1 MQKDTT
7 TLSYR
12 RLVIKVGTNLITEGK
27 DKLNRDVMASLVGQ
41 VAQLNRSG
49 LQTIVVSSGA
59 VAAGKHRLGTRKK
72 RRDTP
77 FKQVLAA
84 VGQGQMMQVYDE
96 LFGEQG
102 ITVAQTLLTKPDFLS
117 RMGYLNA
124 RNTLLALLDFGMV
137 PIVNENDVVCV
148 EELKGAMFGDND
160 NLSAMVASL
169 VDADLLMILS
179 DVDGLY
185 TSEPGEGAES
195 SLVRRV
201 ERIDSSIE
209 GHITGKSGERGTGGM
224 ATKLEAAKLATA
236 LGTGVVIASGYEP
249 DVISRIVGGE
259 ELGTYFLPTH
269 SKLESR
275 KRWMLSQPAAGKI
288 IIDAGAKTALT
299 KQNRSLLPA
308 GVVDIDGRFERGDVV
323 AIVDSKGVIISNGIS
338 NYGSGE
344 IARIKGCR
352 SDKIGEL
359 LGYGYGSEVVHR
371 DNMVPL

>member
-7 TLSYR
+7 TSYH
-12 RLVIKVGTNLITEGK
+12 RLVIKLGTNLITGGK
-27 DKLNRDVMASLVGQ
+27 DKLNRDVMASLVEQ
-41 VAQLNRSG
+41 VAQLNQRG

-84 VGQGQMMQVYDE
+84 IGQGQLMQAYDE
-96 LFGEQG
+96 LFGERE
-102 ITVAQTLLTKPDFLS
+102 ITVAQTLLTKPDFLN

-124 RNTLLALLDFGMV
+124 RNTLLALLDFGVV

-169 VDADLLMILS
+169 VDADLLIILS
-179 DVDGLY
+179 DVAGLY
-185 TSEPGEGAES
+185 TSEPGQGNEV
-195 SLVRRV
+195 SLIRRV
-201 ERIDSSIE
+201 EKIDSSIE
-209 GHITGKSGERGTGGM
+209 RYITGKSGERGTGGM
-224 ATKLEAAKLATA
+224 ATKLDAARLATA
-236 LGTGVVIASGYEP
+236 SGTAVVIASGYEP

-259 ELGTYFLPTH
+259 EVGTYFPPTH

-275 KRWMLSQPAAGKI
+275 KRWMLSQPAAGRI

-308 GVVDIDGRFERGDVV
+308 GVVDVDGRFERGDVV
-323 AIVDSKGVIISNGIS
+323 AIVDSKGVNVFNGIS
-338 NYGSGE
+338 NYSSEE
-344 IARIKGCR
+344 ILQVKGCR
-352 SDKIGEL
+352 SDRIGEL
-359 LGYGYGSEVVHR
+359 LGYGYGAEVVHR
-371 DNMVPL
+371 DNMVVL